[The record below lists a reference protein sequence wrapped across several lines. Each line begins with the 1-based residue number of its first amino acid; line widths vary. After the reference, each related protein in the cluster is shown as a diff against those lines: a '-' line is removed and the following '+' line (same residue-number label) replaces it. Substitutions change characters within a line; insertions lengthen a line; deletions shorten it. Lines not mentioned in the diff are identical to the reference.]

1 MKIQTTRRRRLCRR
15 DVENATPALFTR
27 SSSFTALGRS
37 THTGGWSCR
46 SRRQSRGARGRSY
59 NNRSAEIASSAQPR
73 LQRLNQAQVRGRQ
86 WWHWYCW
93 PCPPGCNP
101 VSTTYTTRTE
111 DASPYIPK
119 NSSPFG
125 RSVLRRFFA
134 ERGHGDEFVDLR
146 CNLKNFRRDA
156 GSVERLGDLQHFRD
170 PSICL
175 GRQRRK
181 LATNGPAQRFD
192 Q

>member
-1 MKIQTTRRRRLCRR
+1 MWK
-15 DVENATPALFTR
+15 DATPALFTR

-59 NNRSAEIASSAQPR
+59 NNRSPEIAGSAQPR

-86 WWHWYCW
+86 RWQWYCW

-101 VSTTYTTRTE
+101 VSTTHTTRTE

-119 NSSPFG
+119 NSLHSGDRAQGQAWGHCSMRQLYSVRNARLGVKYWLQSTCATAASSRSQMTNHESP
-125 RSVLRRFFA
+125 RTVFA
-134 ERGHGDEFVDLR
+134 
-146 CNLKNFRRDA
+146 A
-156 GSVERLGDLQHFRD
+156 GS
-170 PSICL
+170 
-175 GRQRRK
+175 
-181 LATNGPAQRFD
+181 
-192 Q
+192 